1 MKTMMMGMMAAAAGM
16 LAVAGCG
23 GTSPAVNVAC
33 TASQK
38 PTLQGAGSGVF
49 KIVQAVNYTDPASTG
64 LQPLSN
70 VKIRIVSPYPENATV
85 CEGTCAATGTFSS
98 DLKVETDIN
107 GILIFT
113 VKLTGDGVQNLS
125 GSLIE
130 VADSQAPDS
139 CAVQF
144 SITP

>member
-1 MKTMMMGMMAAAAGM
+1 MKKMMMGLMAAATGM
-16 LAVAGCG
+16 VAIAGCG
-23 GTSPAVNVAC
+23 GTSPAVAVEC

-38 PTLQGAGSGVF
+38 PTLLGPGSGVF
-49 KIVQAVNYTDPASTG
+49 KIVQAVNYSDPASTG

-70 VKIRIVSPYPENATV
+70 VKIRIVSPYPDNATV
-85 CEGTCAATGTFSS
+85 CAGTCAATGAFSS

-107 GILIFT
+107 GILIFS

-130 VADSQAPDS
+130 VADSQAPES

-144 SITP
+144 AITP